1 MAEKKQHKKQNP
13 YNHPIAQAL
22 IDIKRVLW
30 DLDVCLTDIDDI
42 IEEIN
47 TNAEVR
53 ERALKLWL
61 SHKFPEKSIKFI
73 MTLIYDGCPERY
85 ELPIEEQAILGLME
99 RIQNQ
104 TNGAVAVYKTVFTK
118 ILHLNDRQRKNLQA
132 YLDHL
137 TETGFLT
144 CIYKPRRGSKKPGVY
159 IVNRAI
165 SWIGTGTDNAK
176 TLSIKNPGT
185 YKQILETT
193 ILPDGTKVI
202 CGALGE
208 IPKEQTDEEV
218 NADQDADPVDN
229 TAEPCNGSAP
239 QDNSNQDTR
248 KNQDSVINMQKNED
262 VLTPEEEELFSG
274 QMSLSNY
281 PGVIPEGAKL

>member
-1 MAEKKQHKKQNP
+1 MAEKKRKKPNP
-13 YNHPIAQAL
+13 YNHPIVQAL
-22 IDIKRVLW
+22 LDIKQVLW
-30 DLDVCLTDIDDI
+30 DSEIYLTDIDDI

-47 TNAEVR
+47 TNEEVR

-61 SHKFPEKSIKFI
+61 SHRFPEKSIRFI

-104 TNGAVAVYKTVFTK
+104 TSGAVAVYKTVFASV
-118 ILHLNDRQRKNLQA
+118 LHLNDRQRKSLQK

-137 TETGFLT
+137 TEMCFLT
-144 CIYKPRRGSKKPGVY
+144 CIYKPPRGSKKPGVY
-159 IVNRAI
+159 IVNRAV
-165 SWIGTGTDNAK
+165 SWIGTGTDSAK
-176 TLSIKNPGT
+176 GLKIKNPGT
-185 YKQILETT
+185 YKQIPETV

-202 CGALGE
+202 CGTLGE
-208 IPKEQTDEEV
+208 IPKKDEEANV
-218 NADQDADPVDN
+218 KDAGPVDN
-229 TAEPCNGSAP
+229 TAEPLQGSAP

-248 KNQDSVINMQKNED
+248 KNQDSVINMQKNES

-274 QMSLSNY
+274 QMSLSDY
-281 PGVIPEGAKL
+281 PGVVPEGAKL